1 MKKIYLVLVLF
12 ALLTFTTTV
21 QARSGCCSHH
31 SGVCGCGCC
40 DGTSLSATCLP
51 YYPGCSGGGQ
61 AAPVQ
66 EEPAYVPPTARPLPT
81 YTPYPTYTPFP
92 TAKPTLTPTRIPTK
106 KPTPKRTVSIR
117 PTLLPTRIP
126 TPIVVLTKIPEQGV
140 WAWFRSL
147 FK

>member
-1 MKKIYLVLVLF
+1 MKKIYLILVLF

-31 SGVCGCGCC
+31 SGVCGCSCC
-40 DGTSLSATCLP
+40 DGSPLSATCLP

-66 EEPAYVPPTARPLPT
+66 EEPAYVPPTTRPLPT
-81 YTPYPTYTPFP
+81 YTPYPTATPRP
-92 TAKPTLTPTRIPTK
+92 TITPKPTITPTRAPTKKLVKPTSKPTLVPTVVTPTAAPDR
-106 KPTPKRTVSIR
+106 
-117 PTLLPTRIP
+117 
-126 TPIVVLTKIPEQGV
+126 GF
-140 WAWFRSL
+140 WGWFTGL